1 MIFKI
6 FKINGRYTFTC
17 TILNRWFY
25 VAKNDG
31 SPLLFS
37 ERYGYTK
44 VWFVFGLKLKYK
56 KLKG

>member
-1 MIFKI
+1 MLIEM
-6 FKINGRYTFTC
+6 NGRYIYTC
-17 TILNRWFY
+17 TILNRWLY

-37 ERYGYTK
+37 ERNGHTK
-44 VWFVFGLKLKYK
+44 VWFIFGLKLKYK